1 MLNRSVTN
9 ENDKCDV
16 AGSHLA
22 IVSCYG
28 HWRWNANAFRYSVE
42 LDIKPHENKNQ
53 SAINFHGRII
63 AYARSH
69 RIGVGGV
76 EYCCSGH
83 ENAVL
88 FYFVHAEVAILI
100 EFKLNWLQWSLL
112 HNNSNNKR
120 KHKQKQK
127 RKESSAWNILG
138 DARIPLTGKKK
149 ELTVNTWNLKE
160 CMRSIIFVDLLLFI
174 AWCSQYIRDAFTNFV
189 HSISA
194 QIVKQRRKKQHSI
207 IDKEAAKFLKRFQ
220 SMVSSENCSFS
231 RQFC

>member
-42 LDIKPHENKNQ
+42 LDMKPHENKNQ

-127 RKESSAWNILG
+127 RKERLEYFRRCTHPIDWQEK
-138 DARIPLTGKKK
+138 RINRQYMKFKGMHAFDNFCRFASFYRMMFPIH
-149 ELTVNTWNLKE
+149 
-160 CMRSIIFVDLLLFI
+160 S
-174 AWCSQYIRDAFTNFV
+174 WCIHKLRPFD
-189 HSISA
+189 
-194 QIVKQRRKKQHSI
+194 
-207 IDKEAAKFLKRFQ
+207 
-220 SMVSSENCSFS
+220 
-231 RQFC
+231 